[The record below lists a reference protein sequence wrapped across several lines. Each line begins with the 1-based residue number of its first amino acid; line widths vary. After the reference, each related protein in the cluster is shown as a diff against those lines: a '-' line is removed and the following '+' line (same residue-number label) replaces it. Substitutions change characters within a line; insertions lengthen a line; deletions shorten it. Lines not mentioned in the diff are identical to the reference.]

1 MARLSRTTPQ
11 HNFLRVG
18 QVVPTDQEVA
28 TVEIATPVSDALA
41 MMARHG
47 FDQVP
52 VTSNGVVVG
61 VFSYRSLALNLGIVR
76 RQDSPLSYPVGD
88 FLEDLTFVRS
98 GSEVEDALEALNQKG
113 AVLVGDEERL
123 LAVVTAADVNSY
135 LWTAT
140 RQFMIV
146 RDVELATRYLAQRA
160 CATEDE
166 LRALVAAVRPT
177 DANGNPAER
186 LEDLTFGELVSVI
199 NSPERFGRVFSR
211 TFGSSRELVFSMLE
225 PVRDVRNKVF
235 HFRDAVTPDEV
246 DLVMNA
252 RVWLQ
257 RRVRMVQ

>member
-1 MARLSRTTPQ
+1 MTPQ

-28 TVEIATPVSDALA
+28 TVEFAMPVSNALA
-41 MMARHG
+41 MMAQRG

-52 VTSNGVVVG
+52 VTSNGMVVG

-88 FLEDLTFVRS
+88 FLEDLAFVRP
-98 GSEVEDALEALNQKG
+98 GSEVEDALEALNLQG

-135 LWTAT
+135 LWTAA

-160 CATEDE
+160 CVTEDE
-166 LRALVAAVRPT
+166 LRALVAAARPA
-177 DANGNPAER
+177 DANGNRVVR

-199 NSPERFGRVFSR
+199 NSPERYGRVFSR

-235 HFRDAVTPDEV
+235 HFRDVVTPDEV
-246 DLVMNA
+246 DLVINA

>member
-1 MARLSRTTPQ
+1 MTPQ
-11 HNFLRVG
+11 HHFLRVG

-28 TVEIATPVSDALA
+28 TVEATTLVSEALA
-41 MMARHG
+41 MMARCG
-47 FDQVP
+47 FDQMP
-52 VTSNGVVVG
+52 VTSSDVVVG

-98 GSEVEDALEALNQKG
+98 GSEVEDALEAIHHKG

-123 LAVVTAADVNSY
+123 LAVVTTADISSY

-146 RDVELATRYLAQRA
+146 RDVELATRYLARRA

-166 LRALVAAVRPT
+166 LIALVAAARPAGVEGT
-177 DANGNPAER
+177 PAER
-186 LEDLTFGELVSVI
+186 LEDLTFGELISVI
-199 NSPERFGRVFSR
+199 NGPERFGRVFSR

-257 RRVRMVQ
+257 RRVRMLQ

>member
-1 MARLSRTTPQ
+1 M
-11 HNFLRVG
+11 
-18 QVVPTDQEVA
+18 
-28 TVEIATPVSDALA
+28 
-41 MMARHG
+41 
-47 FDQVP
+47 
-52 VTSNGVVVG
+52 
-61 VFSYRSLALNLGIVR
+61 
-76 RQDSPLSYPVGD
+76 
-88 FLEDLTFVRS
+88 
-98 GSEVEDALEALNQKG
+98 EALNQKG

-135 LWTAT
+135 LWTAA

-166 LRALVAAVRPT
+166 LRALVAAARPT

-186 LEDLTFGELVSVI
+186 LEDLTFGELISVI

-257 RRVRMVQ
+257 RRVRMVQLLLAHLLTPCSPSGWIASATRATSCCGHLPRPVSRRPWRMLSRAPLRPASSWLCRRVASYSSNGPSCSGATASLRYAF